1 MFTNLR
7 PAPYAVFDHA
17 PAGMLLRAT
26 APRVAGALPHR
37 LRHPGVRPTGTF
49 LGGTMRQDIID
60 LYDEYTHERLDR
72 RVFMDQLAK
81 LAGGTTAAAALV
93 PILKANYANAAMVP
107 ADDARLTIEEVSF
120 AGAGGDVQGYLVRPA
135 DASGPLP
142 GVVVIH
148 ENRGLNPHI
157 EDVARRIALEGFV
170 TLAPDFLSPAG
181 GTPDDEDQAREMIGA
196 LDAEQTLDNAL
207 AAVDFLATNEATNGN
222 VGVVGFCWGGGMV
235 NQVAVSAPNNLG
247 AAVAYYGRQPAAEDV
262 ASIQAPIV
270 LHYAGL
276 DERINAGIPAYE
288 EALKAN
294 EIDHTIYMYE
304 GVNHAFNNDT
314 SEARY
319 DQTAAELAWQRTIDF
334 FKQHLAG

>member
-1 MFTNLR
+1 
-7 PAPYAVFDHA
+7 
-17 PAGMLLRAT
+17 
-26 APRVAGALPHR
+26 
-37 LRHPGVRPTGTF
+37 
-49 LGGTMRQDIID
+49 MRQDIIK

-93 PILKANYANAAMVP
+93 PILKANYASAAIVP
-107 ADDARLTIEEVSF
+107 EGDARLTIEEVSF
-120 AGAGGDVQGYLVRPA
+120 PGAGGDVQGYLARPA

-157 EDVARRIALEGFV
+157 EDVARRVALEGFV
-170 TLAPDFLSPAG
+170 ALAPDFLSPAG
-181 GTPDDEDQAREMIGA
+181 GTPEDEDQAREMIGA
-196 LDAEQTLDNAL
+196 LDAAQTLENAL
-207 AAVDFLATNEATNGN
+207 AAVEYVAEQRGEQRQCRGRRLLLGRRH
-222 VGVVGFCWGGGMV
+222 GQRGGGER
-235 NQVAVSAPNNLG
+235 AGGLG
-247 AAVAYYGRQPAAEDV
+247 AAVAFYGRQPTAEEV
-262 ASIQAPIV
+262 ASIEAPV
-270 LHYAGL
+270 MLHYAGL

-294 EIDHTIYMYE
+294 GVDHTIYMYD
-304 GVNHAFNNDT
+304 GVNHAFHNDT

>member
-1 MFTNLR
+1 
-7 PAPYAVFDHA
+7 
-17 PAGMLLRAT
+17 
-26 APRVAGALPHR
+26 
-37 LRHPGVRPTGTF
+37 
-49 LGGTMRQDIID
+49 MRQDIIK

-93 PILKANYANAAMVP
+93 PLLKANYTSAALVP
-107 ADDARLTIEEVSF
+107 ADDARLTIEEVTF
-120 AGAGGDVQGYLVRPA
+120 PGAGGDVRGYLARPA

-148 ENRGLNPHI
+148 ENRGLNPHT
-157 EDVARRIALEGFV
+157 EDVARRVALEGFV
-170 TLAPDFLSPAG
+170 ALAPDFLSPAG
-181 GTPDDEDQAREMIGA
+181 GTPDDEDQAREMISA
-196 LDAEQTLDNAL
+196 LDAAQTLENAV
-207 AAVDFLATNEATNGN
+207 AAVDYLAGSDATTGN
-222 VGVVGFCWGGGMV
+222 VGVVGFCWGGAMA
-235 NQVAVSAPNNLG
+235 NAVAVSAPEPLG
-247 AAVAYYGRQPAAEDV
+247 AAVAFYGRQPAADEV
-262 ASIQAPIV
+262 ASIQAPV
-270 LHYAGL
+270 MLHYAGL

-294 EIDHTIYMYE
+294 GVDHTIYMYDN
-304 GVNHAFNNDT
+304 VNHAFHNDT